1 MFALIFTL
9 AVSQTKRLSQETY
22 IPACNNNCVLFPF
35 QFIHDGYV
43 VLDDFVSAKEVEE
56 LREAGD
62 ELIQNIPNET
72 HKAVFSTTDT
82 QQVVNCM

>member
-1 MFALIFTL
+1 
-9 AVSQTKRLSQETY
+9 
-22 IPACNNNCVLFPF
+22 
-35 QFIHDGYV
+35 V

-62 ELIQNIPNET
+62 ELIQNIPKES